1 MDALS
6 GCLLAPEIEL
16 YYVRNNC
23 VSVFLNPLQLEEN
36 VERDKRARQDLE
48 KAKRKVEGELKVA
61 QENIDEITKQKHDIE
76 QTLKRLVS
84 SYS

>member
-1 MDALS
+1 MED
-6 GCLLAPEIEL
+6 
-16 YYVRNNC
+16 
-23 VSVFLNPLQLEEN
+23 LQSEEDKVNHMQKLKTKLEQQLDDLEES

-76 QTLKRLVS
+76 QNLKRLELQS
-84 SYS
+84 F